1 MSLTFPTGIQQKPS
15 GLSGL
20 PNRFSRPS
28 FGTIYGFDAVGGV
41 DGVLLAENGD
51 FLITESGDYLE
62 VETASSTT
70 YTNSDSSLTV
80 TVTGSSAVFN
90 WNAVSSTVGYRIN
103 LFTLN
108 APNISHNVDYGSS
121 TTSATIDL
129 STIGANSGQSIWAS
143 YFGRSKLVS
152 LTLRRLPSKVSLFN
166 FRNYIKW
173 QTQKSQHSPN

>member
-28 FGTIYGFDAVGGV
+28 FGTLYGFDAVGGV

-62 VETASSTT
+62 VETATSTT
-70 YTNSDSSLTV
+70 YTNSDSSLTI

-90 WNAVSSTVGYRIN
+90 WNAVSSAVGYRVN
-103 LFTLN
+103 LFTVN
-108 APNISHNVDYGSS
+108 APNVSHNVDYGSS

-129 STIGANSGQSIWAS
+129 STIGANSGQSIWAR
-143 YFGRSKLVS
+143 YFWAFQAGQ
-152 LTLRRLPSKVSLFN
+152 FN
-166 FRNYIKW
+166 
-173 QTQKSQHSPN
+173 SSSPTIQGITF